1 MPGVARPTV
10 PSLKLPGPLAVT
22 APQVSVMP

>member
-1 MPGVARPTV
+1 MPGVGRPTV
-10 PSLKLPGPLAVT
+10 PSLKPDGPLAVT

>member
-10 PSLKLPGPLAVT
+10 PSLKPSGPQAVT